1 MTIGKEH
8 YVDLVDG
15 EFKGTKS
22 GAYPLFFYWNSGALS
37 VLAHNLDEVGKEP
50 VFWRLVRRLAL
61 LLAGKLAEK
70 PGARVPKIH
79 TETIKDVPE
88 DPKELL
94 EWTRQ
99 REPVSR
105 DDVAD
110 LSSSQRNQIER
121 ECLDYMIPINER
133 HLRQILR
140 SWASHYNR

>member
-1 MTIGKEH
+1 
-8 YVDLVDG
+8 
-15 EFKGTKS
+15 
-22 GAYPLFFYWNSGALS
+22 
-37 VLAHNLDEVGKEP
+37 
-50 VFWRLVRRLAL
+50 
-61 LLAGKLAEK
+61 
-70 PGARVPKIH
+70 KIQ
-79 TETIKDVPE
+79 TESIKDVPE

-140 SWASHYNR
+140 SWASHYNRGRPHSGLGPGIPDQKPLSRPQRAHRHRLTAGEVVTSTPVLGGLHHEYGLDHAAA